1 MDKSR
6 QRELKR
12 VKSRLNIYRETI
24 VFIASTILW
33 LYCVTVLFVMVGS
46 LLPYNN
52 HFIQMVRVILNID
65 KGDIFT
71 IFSYFMIGSAIIIIY
86 LMCTF
91 IFNVKRKRVLS
102 YDEM

>member
-33 LYCVTVLFVMVGS
+33 LYYVTVLFVMVGS

-52 HFIQMVRVILNID
+52 HFIQMVRVFLNID

-71 IFSYFMIGSAIIIIY
+71 IFSYFMIGSAIIVVY

-91 IFNVKRKRVLS
+91 IFNVKRKRVLP